1 MRGPI
6 CEWAVNPIHI
16 HLLRGLICHV
26 RAPMGDRDGIS
37 KMGDRDGRAAVAALP
52 DKCKRHQ
59 LLKHDEIREL
69 QLA

>member
-1 MRGPI
+1 
-6 CEWAVNPIHI
+6 
-16 HLLRGLICHV
+16 
-26 RAPMGDRDGIS
+26 
-37 KMGDRDGRAAVAALP
+37 MGDRDGRAAVAALP